1 MKRKLIALMFA
12 IVFCLTSVV
21 LPCLAVADSES
32 STTHSHTDCGIE
44 GCYIEG
50 EHDHAGSNT
59 NGDKKDEEIKEE
71 RVNVDLSVVGDVN
84 FSADKKTVKVIF
96 TFLGST
102 YNAKSSLLEVS
113 FDGQALALKEVSG
126 TVYGMNVSYILSRK
140 ADGTIV
146 ISHPVQDT
154 NLYVLNG
161 SLQITFEVKTTGNS
175 YVYIKGSAQAEEKSE
190 KLITYTT
197 YAVNSMATVSFCEHA
212 YTYTE
217 DVIEATCLSGGM
229 QRVKCRVCGATVDMI
244 DTPVAGHN
252 LPNTPTKWITIRTCT
267 TNGKAEFVCKT
278 CGKTVVKEYEATG
291 HNYVKEPKARDD
303 GFWYEV
309 CSVCR
314 SSIRSEIQ
322 CEHSFSDY
330 ELLVETMKATCTQDG
345 KGSYK
350 CKKCGATAVITIKA
364 SHKYVYYSTKV
375 AATKTSTGIDIWK
388 CTVCGGTKEV
398 ETPKLADH
406 TTHIWDTGTITE
418 VATCTKT
425 GKKVY
430 RCTISGCT
438 ETKEEIIPLAAHT
451 YGAWTIAVNPTCTQ
465 TGKRTR
471 SCVIC
476 QHTEEGTIAA
486 KGHSFGAWT
495 TVTVATCAVDG
506 LDRRVCS
513 ECNASETRTIDK
525 DTIACVY
532 PESGY
537 TVVTAATCVAKG
549 VEMCTCSVCGKSVN
563 KRDIPINPDAHSCGE
578 WVVVTESTCITT
590 GESKRTCALCG
601 TVETK
606 TVEASGHKFTDV
618 SAKKGTTVRECSVC
632 HMVETVKETK
642 NGNIK
647 SVKSNGYTLTLG
659 GSAVADKDV
668 FFNVRLMTNDE
679 FNSKIKPF
687 VDQINANAEM
697 AKQYGTP
704 EASYIYRLVIDG
716 SEATLASG
724 SELTIELGE
733 EYKKTAFNVCY
744 IDENGSLKTVSPD
757 YIKRKGTTI
766 TINIGS
772 GTFKYPGNSFVL
784 FNTGAKTTNYVV
796 PIVIVLLTLVIA
808 AGVVMYILSKNKK
821 ATAKMNE
828 TNI

>member
-1 MKRKLIALMFA
+1 M
-12 IVFCLTSVV
+12 
-21 LPCLAVADSES
+21 
-32 STTHSHTDCGIE
+32 
-44 GCYIEG
+44 
-50 EHDHAGSNT
+50 
-59 NGDKKDEEIKEE
+59 
-71 RVNVDLSVVGDVN
+71 
-84 FSADKKTVKVIF
+84 
-96 TFLGST
+96 
-102 YNAKSSLLEVS
+102 
-113 FDGQALALKEVSG
+113 
-126 TVYGMNVSYILSRK
+126 
-140 ADGTIV
+140 
-146 ISHPVQDT
+146 
-154 NLYVLNG
+154 
-161 SLQITFEVKTTGNS
+161 
-175 YVYIKGSAQAEEKSE
+175 
-190 KLITYTT
+190 
-197 YAVNSMATVSFCEHA
+197 
-212 YTYTE
+212 
-217 DVIEATCLSGGM
+217 
-229 QRVKCRVCGATVDMI
+229 
-244 DTPVAGHN
+244 
-252 LPNTPTKWITIRTCT
+252 
-267 TNGKAEFVCKT
+267 
-278 CGKTVVKEYEATG
+278 
-291 HNYVKEPKARDD
+291 
-303 GFWYEV
+303 
-309 CSVCR
+309 
-314 SSIRSEIQ
+314 
-322 CEHSFSDY
+322 
-330 ELLVETMKATCTQDG
+330 
-345 KGSYK
+345 
-350 CKKCGATAVITIKA
+350 
-364 SHKYVYYSTKV
+364 
-375 AATKTSTGIDIWK
+375 
-388 CTVCGGTKEV
+388 
-398 ETPKLADH
+398 
-406 TTHIWDTGTITE
+406 
-418 VATCTKT
+418 
-425 GKKVY
+425 
-430 RCTISGCT
+430 
-438 ETKEEIIPLAAHT
+438 
-451 YGAWTIAVNPTCTQ
+451 
-465 TGKRTR
+465 
-471 SCVIC
+471 IC

-525 DTIACVY
+525 ATIACVY

-563 KRDIPINPDAHSCGE
+563 KRDIPINPDAHSYGE

>member
-21 LPCLAVADSES
+21 LPCLAVVDSES

-50 EHDHAGSNT
+50 EHDHANSDT
-59 NGDKKDEEIKEE
+59 DDEVKEEIE
-71 RVNVDLSVVGDVN
+71 NIDLSSVADVN
-84 FSADKKTVKVIF
+84 FSDDKKTVKVIF
-96 TFLGST
+96 TFFGSS
-102 YNAKSSLLEVS
+102 YNAKASNLEVS
-113 FDGQALALKEVSG
+113 FKGDVLALKEVSG
-126 TVYGMNVSYILSRK
+126 MVFGMNVKQLLSRK
-140 ADGTIV
+140 SDGTIV
-146 ISHPVQDT
+146 ITHPVQDT
-154 NLYVLNG
+154 NLYTLGG
-161 SLQITFEVKTTGNS
+161 SLEITFDVKKLESS
-175 YVYIKGSAQAEEKSE
+175 YVNIVGKAEAEEKSE
-190 KLITYTT
+190 KLIKHIY
-197 YAVNSMATVSFCEHA
+197 YVVGSAAKVAFCDHA
-212 YTYTE
+212 STYTE
-217 DVIEATCLSGGM
+217 DVIKATCLSGGM
-229 QRVKCRVCGATVDMI
+229 QRVKCRICGETIDII
-244 DTPVAGHN
+244 DTPAADHDLPSTPARWIVA
-252 LPNTPTKWITIRTCT
+252 RTCT
-267 TNGKAEFVCKT
+267 TGGKAEFVCRT
-278 CGKTVVKEYEATG
+278 CKKIVIKEYDALG
-291 HNYVKEPKARDD
+291 HNYVKEDKIGSD
-303 GFWYEV
+303 GLWHEV
-309 CSVCR
+309 CTICHNDR
-314 SSIRSEIQ
+314 RAEIQ
-322 CEHSFSDY
+322 CEHSASDY
-330 ELLVETMKATCTQDG
+330 ELLVVTRKATCTEDG
-345 KGSYK
+345 YGSYK

-451 YGAWTIAVNPTCTQ
+451 YGAWTIAGNPTCTQ

-525 DTIACVY
+525 ATIACVY

-563 KRDIPINPDAHSCGE
+563 KRDIPINPDAHSYGE

>member
-21 LPCLAVADSES
+21 LPCLAVVDSES

-59 NGDKKDEEIKEE
+59 DSDKGTLK
-71 RVNVDLSVVGDVN
+71 VVGDIN
-84 FSADKKTVKVIF
+84 YSQDGKTVSVAF
-96 TFLGST
+96 TFFGSDLC
-102 YNAKSSLLEVS
+102 ASKSSMQIYYDRSNLIYSGVTGTIFGEPANSVVTGFTNSGAMMIEHKSLSTNGYTLSGIIEVTFEIKDLEKAS
-113 FDGQALALKEVSG
+113 
-126 TVYGMNVSYILSRK
+126 TVYIIGEAEAEHVDSTIKKPIVYSIYEKLNVFYCDHSSTSIKSETPATCQMGGKRTIVCNKCGLEWTVETPIGDHILSDK
-140 ADGTIV
+140 
-146 ISHPVQDT
+146 PV
-154 NLYVLNG
+154 
-161 SLQITFEVKTTGNS
+161 KW
-175 YVYIKGSAQAEEKSE
+175 
-190 KLITYTT
+190 
-197 YAVNSMATVSFCEHA
+197 TV
-212 YTYTE
+212 
-217 DVIEATCLSGGM
+217 
-229 QRVKCRVCGATVDMI
+229 
-244 DTPVAGHN
+244 
-252 LPNTPTKWITIRTCT
+252 IRTCT
-267 TNGKAEFVCKT
+267 LPGKAEFACKL
-278 CGKTVVKEYEATG
+278 CGKIVTKEYDALG
-291 HNYVKEPKARDD
+291 HNYVKESKMRDD
-303 GFWYEV
+303 GLWHEI
-309 CSVCR
+309 CTQCGDDR
-314 SSIRSEIQ
+314 RSEIQ
-322 CEHSFSDY
+322 CEHSASDY
-330 ELLVETMKATCTQDG
+330 ELLVVTRKATCTEDG
-345 KGSYK
+345 YGSYK

-451 YGAWTIAVNPTCTQ
+451 YGAWTITVNPTCTQ

-563 KRDIPINPDAHSCGE
+563 KRDIPINPDAHSYGE

>member
-21 LPCLAVADSES
+21 LPCLAVVDSES

-59 NGDKKDEEIKEE
+59 DSDKGTLK
-71 RVNVDLSVVGDVN
+71 VVGDIN
-84 FSADKKTVKVIF
+84 YSQDGKTVSVAF
-96 TFLGST
+96 TFFGSDLC
-102 YNAKSSLLEVS
+102 ASKSSMQIYYDRSNLIYSGVTGTIFGEPANSVVTGFTNSGAMMIEHKSLSTNGYTLSGIIEVTFEIKDLEKAS
-113 FDGQALALKEVSG
+113 
-126 TVYGMNVSYILSRK
+126 TVYIIGEAEAEHVDSTIKKPIVYSIYEKLNVFYCDHSLTSIKSETPATCQMGGKRTIVCNKCGLEWTVETPIGDHILSDK
-140 ADGTIV
+140 
-146 ISHPVQDT
+146 PV
-154 NLYVLNG
+154 
-161 SLQITFEVKTTGNS
+161 KW
-175 YVYIKGSAQAEEKSE
+175 
-190 KLITYTT
+190 
-197 YAVNSMATVSFCEHA
+197 TV
-212 YTYTE
+212 
-217 DVIEATCLSGGM
+217 
-229 QRVKCRVCGATVDMI
+229 
-244 DTPVAGHN
+244 
-252 LPNTPTKWITIRTCT
+252 IRTCT
-267 TNGKAEFVCKT
+267 LPGKAEFACKL
-278 CGKTVVKEYEATG
+278 CGKIVTKEYDALG
-291 HNYVKEPKARDD
+291 HNYVKESKMRDD
-303 GFWYEV
+303 GLWHEI
-309 CSVCR
+309 CTQCGDDR
-314 SSIRSEIQ
+314 RSEIQ
-322 CEHSFSDY
+322 CEHSASDY
-330 ELLVETMKATCTQDG
+330 ELLVVTRKATCTEDG
-345 KGSYK
+345 YGSYK

-451 YGAWTIAVNPTCTQ
+451 YGAWT
-465 TGKRTR
+465 
-471 SCVIC
+471 
-476 QHTEEGTIAA
+476 
-486 KGHSFGAWT
+486 

-525 DTIACVY
+525 ATIACVY

-549 VEMCTCSVCGKSVN
+549 VEMCTCSVCGKTVD
-563 KRDIPINPDAHSCGE
+563 KRDIPINPDAHSYGE